1 MVLPYFS
8 LMANAIELFGH
19 VFIFHHY
26 TFSKMSIFFVHFLTG
41 LFFFFLLL
49 GFKGSL
55 CILDTGP
62 LIGICFANI
71 FSR

>member
-1 MVLPYFS
+1 
-8 LMANAIELFGH
+8 MANAIELFGH
-19 VFIFHHY
+19 VFIFHLY
-26 TFSKMSIFFVHFLTG
+26 IFSEMSISFVHFLTG
-41 LFFFFLLL
+41 LFFFFFFLLL
-49 GFKGSL
+49 RFKGSL